1 MQGLSDLQHRVRNTL
16 VRDDASGIESMLVGG
31 RDPGRRLAIHRRHYT
46 ASLVTALLGRF
57 PATVWLVGSS
67 FMTNAAREFAHLRP
81 PSRPCMAEYGDAFPA
96 FVASRPGVEMIPYL
110 QQFAELEWH
119 LGRLA
124 LALDGPAI
132 CSSGLAMLKG
142 AVASICKVVLQP
154 GVAYLQTAWAID
166 ELIAVYWSGRAPDRF
181 TLQRCD
187 LWLELRGSRGEL
199 SMKRLNRGDFTFRA
213 CLVAGASLI
222 EAALSALDADEA
234 FDAGEAFLQLVSDG
248 LILTID
254 VVEGRA

>member
-1 MQGLSDLQHRVRNTL
+1 MLGLSDLQHRVRNAM
-16 VRDDASGIESMLVGG
+16 VRGETNGIESMLVGS

-46 ASLVTALLGRF
+46 ASLVKAILARF

-67 FMTNAAREFAHLRP
+67 LMTGAAREFVHAQP
-81 PSRPCMAEYGDAFPA
+81 PSRPCIAEYGEAFPA
-96 FVASRPGVEMIPYL
+96 FLVSRPGMEAIAYL
-110 QQFAELEWH
+110 QQFTELEWH

-132 CSSGLAMLKG
+132 RAGALPMLKG
-142 AVASICKVVLQP
+142 EAPDICRVVLQP
-154 GVAYLQTAWAID
+154 GVAYLQAAWAID

-187 LWLELRGSRGEL
+187 LWLELRGSRGAL

-213 CLVAGASLI
+213 CLAAGASLI
-222 EAALSALDADEA
+222 DAALSALDADEA
-234 FDAGEAFLQLVSDG
+234 FDAGQAFLQLAGDG
-248 LILTID
+248 LIVAID